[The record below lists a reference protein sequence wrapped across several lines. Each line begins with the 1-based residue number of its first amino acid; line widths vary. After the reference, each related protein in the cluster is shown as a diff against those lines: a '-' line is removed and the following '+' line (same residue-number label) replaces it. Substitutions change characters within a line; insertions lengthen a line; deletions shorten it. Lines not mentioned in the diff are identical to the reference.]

1 MVDVPSLRAAP
12 AYVAPAA
19 STTPVPAV
27 VDFASPPPPAA
38 LAAGGT
44 IAATVLGS
52 DGQTALLLKTEF
64 GTLALKTALTL
75 AAGTEV
81 ELKLLPGPPAGAAIV
96 SVEGAPIGSGALR
109 GAGTQAAPVAAEA
122 APSELIELGQTVRA
136 TVLAPAPGEDAPA
149 VGSTIAVRVLPAAAS
164 AAMTATLIQSGG
176 NTTVIATPLGRLAL
190 EAQIE
195 QAPGTLLSMER
206 VDRPAPAAPS
216 SAKLPSSPA
225 LGTGWPALDDA
236 LQTLERAAPELAASL
251 RADLSPVSAPRLA
264 ATMTFFVGVLRGGG
278 AWPGDQLGAAL
289 AGAGRGDLRTRL
301 AKDMDDLRAQARESG
316 RGEWRIL
323 TLPLLDEGA
332 VQPIRLYIRGDG
344 GGSDAAER
352 EGRGARFVVDLDL
365 SRLGPLQLDGLVR
378 RGRFDLVLRSRIPVA
393 PDMKAELG
401 AIFRASLESTGFAG
415 DIAFVTAPRFPVAPL
430 EALRPH
436 IGVEA

>member
-1 MVDVPSLRAAP
+1 MVDVPSLRATPSYLAP
-12 AYVAPAA
+12 ATSTAPA
-19 STTPVPAV
+19 PAV

-44 IAATVLGS
+44 IAATVLGR
-52 DGQTALLLKTEF
+52 DGETALLLKTEF

-75 AAGTEV
+75 AAGTAV
-81 ELKLLPGPPAGAAIV
+81 ELKLFAGPPAGAAIL
-96 SVEGAPIGSGALR
+96 SVDGAPIGYGALR
-109 GAGTQAAPVAAEA
+109 SAGAPAATAAEA

-136 TVLAPAPGEDAPA
+136 TVLAPAPLEDAPA
-149 VGSTIAVRVLPAAAS
+149 AGSSVTVRVLPATS
-164 AAMTATLIQSGG
+164 PTTMTATLVQSSGS
-176 NTTVIATPLGRLAL
+176 TTVVATPLGRLAL

-195 QAPGTLLSMER
+195 EAPGTLLALER
-206 VDRPAPAAPS
+206 LDRPSPP
-216 SAKLPSSPA
+216 SAKLASSPA

-236 LQTLERAAPELAASL
+236 LRTLDRAAPELAASL
-251 RADLSPVSAPRLA
+251 RADLSPISAPRLT
-264 ATMTFFVGVLRGGG
+264 ATLMFYMGILRGGA
-278 AWPGDQLGAAL
+278 AWPGDQLGSAL
-289 AGAGRGDLRTRL
+289 AGAGRGDLRARL

-332 VQPIRLYIRGDG
+332 IRPIRLYLR
-344 GGSDAAER
+344 GGSDEGDGSGR
-352 EGRGARFVVDLDL
+352 EERGARFVVDLDL

-378 RGRFDLVLRSRIPVA
+378 RGRFDLVLRSHIPIA
-393 PDMKAELG
+393 TDMKAELG
-401 AIFRASLESTGFAG
+401 TIFRASLESAGFAG
-415 DIAFVTAPRFPVAPL
+415 DIAFVTTPRFPVTPL